1 MHWNDW
7 PIVCW
12 TLATLLCLLKRRW
25 IDAFS
30 SACFAAFMIFDGMSP
45 TAVPAQLKWIFFLT
59 GAIVIASQVTKEYRN
74 YKESLAAR

>member
-1 MHWNDW
+1 
-7 PIVCW
+7 
-12 TLATLLCLLKRRW
+12 
-25 IDAFS
+25 
-30 SACFAAFMIFDGMSP
+30 MIFDRMSP